1 MCVGKHVQAFL
12 CLRLFLSFNKMSV
25 PLWIRIDQDPS
36 ERQQMLLRLC
46 PRYPLSFHF
55 WKGGREKK
63 TCFKSLDHFVLQ
75 QICLHMVD
83 WPHRKGWVF
92 CFQPEVSP
100 DAQFSGPHS
109 FHMEQLPLIARTNW
123 GDSGHQQGHS
133 TCAFHQKGRES
144 LRTGPTGAA
153 HKKTVGLD
161 LIHSILR
168 HAFAEK

>member
-1 MCVGKHVQAFL
+1 
-12 CLRLFLSFNKMSV
+12 MSV

-75 QICLHMVD
+75 QICLHMLD

-153 HKKTVGLD
+153 HKKNRRIRFDTLNIKACFCWKVGDTDINYKTVGL
-161 LIHSILR
+161 R
-168 HAFAEK
+168 KEGRKWC